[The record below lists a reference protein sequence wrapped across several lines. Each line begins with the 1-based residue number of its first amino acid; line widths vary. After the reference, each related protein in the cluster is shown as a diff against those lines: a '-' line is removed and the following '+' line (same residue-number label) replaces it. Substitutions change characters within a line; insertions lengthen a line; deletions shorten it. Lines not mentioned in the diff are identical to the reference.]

1 MNNQIISKSDAE
13 ILQSA
18 SKILKRLSK
27 EYSVRLNDWRKS
39 ANASNNQKYRNAK
52 RKYYYFVD
60 ICNKHNIGVQLCDES
75 VVLVS

>member
-27 EYSVRLNDWRKS
+27 EYRVRLNYCRKS
-39 ANASNNQKYRNAK
+39 ANTSNNQKYWNAQ
-52 RKYYYFVD
+52 RKYFYFVD

-75 VVLVS
+75 VILVS